1 LVVAANDVTILG
13 WIMEDPME
21 REFRSRLLSK
31 ILCVGLLVWTLDFFD
46 AANGQHPTRLPQ
58 GNEVVGDCLAIVFV
72 DPLDPSNSSM
82 ELVTNKAI
90 EVGWTIR
97 HVDVRREP
105 HTASK
110 WRIHNLP
117 TTVLVRAGRE
127 VDRIL
132 GPVAWTEFNRR
143 MLEFSS
149 ADSIKAGQSST
160 TSAPRNNPK
169 TDELVPMK
177 QRASSAD
184 TAQLA
189 TVRIVIDEPQS
200 HAVGSG
206 TIIQSNQQGAV
217 VLTCGHLF
225 RDWTKNS
232 SITIERFENG
242 VPVRYPAEL
251 VDYRIED
258 VDIGVLVFN
267 PGKVVPSASVATQ
280 FESAK
285 QGDAVFSVGC
295 DHGDPPT
302 RRDTRITKLNRY
314 LGAPNIEAAGMPV
327 QGRSGG
333 GLFNSNGQLIGVCFA
348 ADSEHDEGLYS
359 GTQSV
364 LEQLHRVGIRSEQP
378 SGLPAATSMQSATAG
393 AQSSD
398 SSNSFAPSTMTVI
411 LTNSSGST
419 RQLTIDQPSTQLIDA
434 MQGEFQR
441 SLQANA
447 TSQVRWKIQK
457 QVESR

>member
-1 LVVAANDVTILG
+1 
-13 WIMEDPME
+13 
-21 REFRSRLLSK
+21 
-31 ILCVGLLVWTLDFFD
+31 
-46 AANGQHPTRLPQ
+46 
-58 GNEVVGDCLAIVFV
+58 
-72 DPLDPSNSSM
+72 
-82 ELVTNKAI
+82 
-90 EVGWTIR
+90 
-97 HVDVRREP
+97 
-105 HTASK
+105 
-110 WRIHNLP
+110 
-117 TTVLVRAGRE
+117 
-127 VDRIL
+127 
-132 GPVAWTEFNRR
+132 
-143 MLEFSS
+143 
-149 ADSIKAGQSST
+149 
-160 TSAPRNNPK
+160 
-169 TDELVPMK
+169 MK
-177 QRASSAD
+177 QRASSTD
-184 TAQLA
+184 MAQLA

-225 RDWTKNS
+225 RDLTKNS
-232 SITIERFENG
+232 SITLERFEHG

-258 VDIGVLVFN
+258 
-267 PGKVVPSASVATQ
+267 GKVVPSASVATQ
-280 FESAK
+280 FEGAR

>member
-1 LVVAANDVTILG
+1 
-13 WIMEDPME
+13 
-21 REFRSRLLSK
+21 
-31 ILCVGLLVWTLDFFD
+31 
-46 AANGQHPTRLPQ
+46 
-58 GNEVVGDCLAIVFV
+58 
-72 DPLDPSNSSM
+72 
-82 ELVTNKAI
+82 
-90 EVGWTIR
+90 
-97 HVDVRREP
+97 
-105 HTASK
+105 
-110 WRIHNLP
+110 
-117 TTVLVRAGRE
+117 
-127 VDRIL
+127 
-132 GPVAWTEFNRR
+132 
-143 MLEFSS
+143 
-149 ADSIKAGQSST
+149 
-160 TSAPRNNPK
+160 
-169 TDELVPMK
+169 MK
-177 QRASSAD
+177 QRASSTD
-184 TAQLA
+184 MAQLA

-206 TIIQSNQQGAV
+206 TIIQSNQQGAI

-225 RDWTKNS
+225 RDLTKNS
-232 SITIERFENG
+232 SITLERFEHG

-280 FESAK
+280 FEGAR

-364 LEQLHRVGIRSEQP
+364 LEQLHRIGIRSEQA
-378 SGLPAATSMQSATAG
+378 SGLPAATSMQSA
-393 AQSSD
+393 
-398 SSNSFAPSTMTVI
+398 SFAPSTMTVI

-434 MQGEFQR
+434 MQVEFQR